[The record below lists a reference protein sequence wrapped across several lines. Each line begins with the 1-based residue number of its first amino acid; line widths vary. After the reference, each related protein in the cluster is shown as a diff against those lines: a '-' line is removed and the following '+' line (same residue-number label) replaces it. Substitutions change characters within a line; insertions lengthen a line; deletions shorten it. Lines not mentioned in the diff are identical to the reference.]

1 MYGGVGLHSAKG
13 TGTNGYIE
21 RALGYLPK
29 DYKPGSYGEII
40 RQMKANPAQIKRKIN
55 DDIILHEEKHKIEVE
70 LYDLKEKYENEK
82 KYTEDEINDK
92 INNERKRLYH
102 LLERREEDFMDKNET
117 HQKGKLKDAQM
128 KIIRDALKIKDGYY
142 LGEGFEYGLQADM
155 DKMLKQNRANNSI
168 LNNNNNKLSNHIN
181 NSKFSI
187 KKNNSFYKKKSS
199 ANSNSNIINV
209 NINYIDNNNNQ
220 NNNNNYYS
228 KISKNS
234 SKKNF
239 SVKNNNNNNNN
250 ILNSS
255 KRNIPYNKE
264 DLVLLRYRHCLLKSP
279 SISNSQNN
287 SNILNNLINGYGAAL
302 NSLTSRSN
310 NKQNIFDLYMSH
322 NNSMSKHNRNKSENH
337 SGISKN
343 RIKSPKL

>member
-102 LLERREEDFMDKNET
+102 LLERREADFMDKNET

-128 KIIRDALKIKDGYY
+128 KIIRDALKIKKEYN
-142 LGEGFEYGLQADM
+142 LGEGFDFTLQQDDNKKNKKKEHKKHHHKSHHEHK
-155 DKMLKQNRANNSI
+155 DKEKDKDNSDSEDKYRKKKYWKSKGYRNNYSYSRSRSRSRSRSKNYNKNI
-168 LNNNNNKLSNHIN
+168 RNELNNDYRQNKKIKLVESAFKKSPSPKKLDKDDIN
-181 NSKFSI
+181 NDK
-187 KKNNSFYKKKSS
+187 YKKEDDD
-199 ANSNSNIINV
+199 
-209 NINYIDNNNNQ
+209 IDNIKQIEN
-220 NNNNNYYS
+220 S
-228 KISKNS
+228 EDNS
-234 SKKNF
+234 SKDK
-239 SVKNNNNNNNN
+239 V
-250 ILNSS
+250 
-255 KRNIPYNKE
+255 NKKENDNYEHEEGSLGE
-264 DLVLLRYRHCLLKSP
+264 DE
-279 SISNSQNN
+279 
-287 SNILNNLINGYGAAL
+287 IN
-302 NSLTSRSN
+302 
-310 NKQNIFDLYMSH
+310 
-322 NNSMSKHNRNKSENH
+322 E
-337 SGISKN
+337 
-343 RIKSPKL
+343 

>member
-102 LLERREEDFMDKNET
+102 LLERREADFMDKNET

-128 KIIRDALKIKDGYY
+128 KIIRDALKIKKEYN
-142 LGEGFEYGLQADM
+142 LGEGFDFTLQQDDNKKNKKKEHKKHHHKSHHEHK
-155 DKMLKQNRANNSI
+155 DKDKEKDNSDSEDKYRKKKYWKSKGYRNNYSYSRSRSRSRSKSKNYNKNI
-168 LNNNNNKLSNHIN
+168 RNELNNDYRQNKKIKLVESAFKKSPSPKKLDKDDIN
-181 NSKFSI
+181 NDK
-187 KKNNSFYKKKSS
+187 YKKEDDD
-199 ANSNSNIINV
+199 
-209 NINYIDNNNNQ
+209 IDNIKQIEN
-220 NNNNNYYS
+220 S
-228 KISKNS
+228 EDNS
-234 SKKNF
+234 SKDK
-239 SVKNNNNNNNN
+239 V
-250 ILNSS
+250 
-255 KRNIPYNKE
+255 NKKENDNYEHEEGSLGE
-264 DLVLLRYRHCLLKSP
+264 DE
-279 SISNSQNN
+279 
-287 SNILNNLINGYGAAL
+287 IN
-302 NSLTSRSN
+302 
-310 NKQNIFDLYMSH
+310 
-322 NNSMSKHNRNKSENH
+322 E
-337 SGISKN
+337 
-343 RIKSPKL
+343 

>member
-102 LLERREEDFMDKNET
+102 LLERREADFMDKNET

-128 KIIRDALKIKDGYY
+128 KIIRDALKIKKEYN
-142 LGEGFEYGLQADM
+142 LGEGFDFTLQQDDNKKNKKKEHKKHHHKSHHEHKDKEKDNDNSESEDKYRKKKYWKSKGYRNNYSYSRSRSRSRSRSKNYNKNIRNELNNDYRQNKKIKLVESAFKKSPSPKKLDKDDINNDKYKKEDDDM
-155 DKMLKQNRANNSI
+155 DNIKQIENSE
-168 LNNNNNKLSNHIN
+168 N
-181 NSKFSI
+181 
-187 KKNNSFYKKKSS
+187 
-199 ANSNSNIINV
+199 
-209 NINYIDNNNNQ
+209 
-220 NNNNNYYS
+220 
-228 KISKNS
+228 NS
-234 SKKNF
+234 SKDKDI
-239 SVKNNNNNNNN
+239 K
-250 ILNSS
+250 
-255 KRNIPYNKE
+255 KE
-264 DLVLLRYRHCLLKSP
+264 NDNYEHEEGSLGEDE
-279 SISNSQNN
+279 
-287 SNILNNLINGYGAAL
+287 IN
-302 NSLTSRSN
+302 
-310 NKQNIFDLYMSH
+310 
-322 NNSMSKHNRNKSENH
+322 E
-337 SGISKN
+337 
-343 RIKSPKL
+343 

>member
-102 LLERREEDFMDKNET
+102 LLERREADFMDKNET

-128 KIIRDALKIKDGYY
+128 KIIRDALKIKKEYN
-142 LGEGFEYGLQADM
+142 LGEGFDFTLQQDDNKKNKKKEHKKHHHKSHHEHK
-155 DKMLKQNRANNSI
+155 DKEKEKDNSDSEDKYRKKKYWKSKGYRNNYSYSRSRSRSRSKSKNYNKNI
-168 LNNNNNKLSNHIN
+168 RNELNNDYRQNKKIKLVESAFKKSPSPKKLDKDDIN
-181 NSKFSI
+181 NDK
-187 KKNNSFYKKKSS
+187 YKKEDDD
-199 ANSNSNIINV
+199 
-209 NINYIDNNNNQ
+209 IDNAKEIENSEN
-220 NNNNNYYS
+220 
-228 KISKNS
+228 NS
-234 SKKNF
+234 SKDKID
-239 SVKNNNNNNNN
+239 K
-250 ILNSS
+250 
-255 KRNIPYNKE
+255 KE
-264 DLVLLRYRHCLLKSP
+264 NDNYEHEEGSLGEDE
-279 SISNSQNN
+279 
-287 SNILNNLINGYGAAL
+287 IN
-302 NSLTSRSN
+302 
-310 NKQNIFDLYMSH
+310 
-322 NNSMSKHNRNKSENH
+322 E
-337 SGISKN
+337 
-343 RIKSPKL
+343 

>member
-102 LLERREEDFMDKNET
+102 LLERREADFMDKNET

-128 KIIRDALKIKDGYY
+128 KIIRDALKIKKEYN
-142 LGEGFEYGLQADM
+142 LGEGFDFTLQQDDNKKNKKKEHKKHHHKSHHEHK
-155 DKMLKQNRANNSI
+155 DKEKDKDNSDSEDKYRKKKYWKSKGYRNNYSYSRSRSRSRSKSKNYNKNI
-168 LNNNNNKLSNHIN
+168 RNELNNDYRQNKKIKLVESAFKKSPSPKKLDKDHIN
-181 NSKFSI
+181 NDK
-187 KKNNSFYKKKSS
+187 YKKEDDD
-199 ANSNSNIINV
+199 
-209 NINYIDNNNNQ
+209 IDNIKQIEN
-220 NNNNNYYS
+220 S
-228 KISKNS
+228 EDNS
-234 SKKNF
+234 SKDK
-239 SVKNNNNNNNN
+239 V
-250 ILNSS
+250 
-255 KRNIPYNKE
+255 NKKENDNYEHEEGSLGE
-264 DLVLLRYRHCLLKSP
+264 DE
-279 SISNSQNN
+279 
-287 SNILNNLINGYGAAL
+287 IN
-302 NSLTSRSN
+302 
-310 NKQNIFDLYMSH
+310 
-322 NNSMSKHNRNKSENH
+322 E
-337 SGISKN
+337 
-343 RIKSPKL
+343 

>member
-102 LLERREEDFMDKNET
+102 LLERREADFMDNNET

-128 KIIRDALKIKDGYY
+128 KIIRDALKIKKEYN
-142 LGEGFEYGLQADM
+142 LGEGFDFTLQQDDNKKNKKKEHKKHHHKSHHEHKDKEKEKDNSDSEDKYRKKKYWKSKGYRNNYSYSRSRSRSRSKSKNYNKNIRNELNNDYRQNKKIKLVESAFKKSPSPKKLDKDDINNDKYKKEDDDM
-155 DKMLKQNRANNSI
+155 DNIKQIENSE
-168 LNNNNNKLSNHIN
+168 N
-181 NSKFSI
+181 
-187 KKNNSFYKKKSS
+187 
-199 ANSNSNIINV
+199 
-209 NINYIDNNNNQ
+209 
-220 NNNNNYYS
+220 
-228 KISKNS
+228 NS
-234 SKKNF
+234 SKDKDI
-239 SVKNNNNNNNN
+239 K
-250 ILNSS
+250 
-255 KRNIPYNKE
+255 KE
-264 DLVLLRYRHCLLKSP
+264 NDNYEHEEGSLGEDE
-279 SISNSQNN
+279 
-287 SNILNNLINGYGAAL
+287 IN
-302 NSLTSRSN
+302 
-310 NKQNIFDLYMSH
+310 
-322 NNSMSKHNRNKSENH
+322 E
-337 SGISKN
+337 
-343 RIKSPKL
+343 

>member
-102 LLERREEDFMDKNET
+102 LLERREADFMDKNET

-128 KIIRDALKIKDGYY
+128 KIIRDALKIKKEYN
-142 LGEGFEYGLQADM
+142 LGEGFDFTLQQDDNKKNKKKEHKKHHHKSHHEHKDKDKEKDNSDSEDKYRKKKYWKSKGYRNNYSYSRARSRSRSRSKNYNKNIRNELNNDYRQNKKIKLVESAFKKSPSPKKLDKDDINNDKYKKEDDDM
-155 DKMLKQNRANNSI
+155 DNIKQIENSE
-168 LNNNNNKLSNHIN
+168 N
-181 NSKFSI
+181 
-187 KKNNSFYKKKSS
+187 
-199 ANSNSNIINV
+199 
-209 NINYIDNNNNQ
+209 
-220 NNNNNYYS
+220 
-228 KISKNS
+228 NS
-234 SKKNF
+234 SKDKDI
-239 SVKNNNNNNNN
+239 K
-250 ILNSS
+250 
-255 KRNIPYNKE
+255 KE
-264 DLVLLRYRHCLLKSP
+264 NDNYEHEEGSLGEDE
-279 SISNSQNN
+279 
-287 SNILNNLINGYGAAL
+287 IN
-302 NSLTSRSN
+302 
-310 NKQNIFDLYMSH
+310 
-322 NNSMSKHNRNKSENH
+322 E
-337 SGISKN
+337 
-343 RIKSPKL
+343 

>member
-102 LLERREEDFMDKNET
+102 LLERREADFMDKNET

-128 KIIRDALKIKDGYY
+128 KILRDALKIKKEYN
-142 LGEGFEYGLQADM
+142 LGEGFDFTLQQDENKKNKKKEHKKHHHKSHHEHK
-155 DKMLKQNRANNSI
+155 DKDKEKDNSDSEDKYRKKKYWKSKGYRNNYSYSRSRSRSRSKSKNYNKNI
-168 LNNNNNKLSNHIN
+168 RNELNNDYRQNKKIKLVESAFKKSPSPKKLDKDDIN
-181 NSKFSI
+181 NDK
-187 KKNNSFYKKKSS
+187 YKKEDDD
-199 ANSNSNIINV
+199 
-209 NINYIDNNNNQ
+209 IDNAKEIENSEN
-220 NNNNNYYS
+220 
-228 KISKNS
+228 NS
-234 SKKNF
+234 SKDK
-239 SVKNNNNNNNN
+239 VIK
-250 ILNSS
+250 
-255 KRNIPYNKE
+255 KE
-264 DLVLLRYRHCLLKSP
+264 NDNYEHEEGSLGEDE
-279 SISNSQNN
+279 
-287 SNILNNLINGYGAAL
+287 IN
-302 NSLTSRSN
+302 
-310 NKQNIFDLYMSH
+310 
-322 NNSMSKHNRNKSENH
+322 E
-337 SGISKN
+337 
-343 RIKSPKL
+343 

>member
-102 LLERREEDFMDKNET
+102 LLERREADFMDKNET

-128 KIIRDALKIKDGYY
+128 KIIRDALKIKKEYN
-142 LGEGFEYGLQADM
+142 LGEGFDFTLQQDDNKKNKKKEHKKHHHKSHHEHK
-155 DKMLKQNRANNSI
+155 DKEKDKDNSDSEDKYRKKKYWKSKGYRNNYSYSRSRSRSRSRSKNYNKNI
-168 LNNNNNKLSNHIN
+168 RNELNNDYRQNKKIKLVESAFKKSPSPKKLDKDDIN
-181 NSKFSI
+181 NDK
-187 KKNNSFYKKKSS
+187 YKKEDDD
-199 ANSNSNIINV
+199 
-209 NINYIDNNNNQ
+209 IDNIKQIENSEN
-220 NNNNNYYS
+220 
-228 KISKNS
+228 NS
-234 SKKNF
+234 SKDKID
-239 SVKNNNNNNNN
+239 K
-250 ILNSS
+250 
-255 KRNIPYNKE
+255 KE
-264 DLVLLRYRHCLLKSP
+264 NDNYEHEEGSLGEDE
-279 SISNSQNN
+279 
-287 SNILNNLINGYGAAL
+287 IN
-302 NSLTSRSN
+302 
-310 NKQNIFDLYMSH
+310 
-322 NNSMSKHNRNKSENH
+322 E
-337 SGISKN
+337 
-343 RIKSPKL
+343 

>member
-102 LLERREEDFMDKNET
+102 LLERREADFMDKNET

-128 KIIRDALKIKDGYY
+128 KIIRDALKIKKEYN
-142 LGEGFEYGLQADM
+142 LGEGFDFTLQQDDNKKNKKKEHKKHHHKSHHEHKEKEKEKDNSDSE
-155 DKMLKQNRANNSI
+155 DKYRKKKYWKSKGYRNNYSYSRSRSRSRSRSKNYNKNI
-168 LNNNNNKLSNHIN
+168 RNELNNDYRQNKKIKLVESAFKKSPSPKKLDKDHIN
-181 NSKFSI
+181 NDK
-187 KKNNSFYKKKSS
+187 YKKEDDD
-199 ANSNSNIINV
+199 
-209 NINYIDNNNNQ
+209 IDNIKQIENSEN
-220 NNNNNYYS
+220 
-228 KISKNS
+228 NS
-234 SKKNF
+234 SKDKDI
-239 SVKNNNNNNNN
+239 K
-250 ILNSS
+250 
-255 KRNIPYNKE
+255 KE
-264 DLVLLRYRHCLLKSP
+264 NDNYEHEEGSLGEDE
-279 SISNSQNN
+279 
-287 SNILNNLINGYGAAL
+287 IN
-302 NSLTSRSN
+302 
-310 NKQNIFDLYMSH
+310 
-322 NNSMSKHNRNKSENH
+322 E
-337 SGISKN
+337 
-343 RIKSPKL
+343 

>member
-102 LLERREEDFMDKNET
+102 LLERREADFMDKNET

-128 KIIRDALKIKDGYY
+128 KIIRDALKIKKEYN
-142 LGEGFEYGLQADM
+142 LGEGFDFTLQQDDNKKNKKKEHKKHNHKSHHEHK
-155 DKMLKQNRANNSI
+155 DKEKDNSDSEDKYRKKKYWKSKGYRNNYSYSRSRSRSRSRSKNYNKNI
-168 LNNNNNKLSNHIN
+168 RNELNNDYRQNKKIKLVESAFKKSPSPKKLDKDHIN
-181 NSKFSI
+181 NDK
-187 KKNNSFYKKKSS
+187 YKKEDDD
-199 ANSNSNIINV
+199 
-209 NINYIDNNNNQ
+209 IDNIKQIENSEN
-220 NNNNNYYS
+220 
-228 KISKNS
+228 NS
-234 SKKNF
+234 SKDKID
-239 SVKNNNNNNNN
+239 K
-250 ILNSS
+250 
-255 KRNIPYNKE
+255 KE
-264 DLVLLRYRHCLLKSP
+264 NDNYEHEEGSLGEDE
-279 SISNSQNN
+279 
-287 SNILNNLINGYGAAL
+287 IN
-302 NSLTSRSN
+302 
-310 NKQNIFDLYMSH
+310 
-322 NNSMSKHNRNKSENH
+322 E
-337 SGISKN
+337 
-343 RIKSPKL
+343 

>member
-102 LLERREEDFMDKNET
+102 LLERREADFMDKDET

-128 KIIRDALKIKDGYY
+128 KIIRDALKIKKEYN
-142 LGEGFEYGLQADM
+142 LGEGFEFTLQTDEKEKLKHKKEHKKRHHKSHREHKDALEDE
-155 DKMLKQNRANNSI
+155 DKYRKKKYWKSKGYRNNYSHSRSRSRSKSKNYNKNI
-168 LNNNNNKLSNHIN
+168 RDELNNDYRQNKKIKLVESAFKKSPSPKKIENDDNNNKIEEDNKIN
-181 NSKFSI
+181 DI
-187 KKNNSFYKKKSS
+187 KELNDKKV
-199 ANSNSNIINV
+199 A
-209 NINYIDNNNNQ
+209 
-220 NNNNNYYS
+220 
-228 KISKNS
+228 
-234 SKKNF
+234 
-239 SVKNNNNNNNN
+239 
-250 ILNSS
+250 
-255 KRNIPYNKE
+255 NKE
-264 DLVLLRYRHCLLKSP
+264 NENYEHEE
-279 SISNSQNN
+279 
-287 SNILNNLINGYGAAL
+287 G
-302 NSLTSRSN
+302 SLG
-310 NKQNIFDLYMSH
+310 
-322 NNSMSKHNRNKSENH
+322 E
-337 SGISKN
+337 
-343 RIKSPKL
+343 